1 MGFQVLLNTPKL
13 STLQTRGP
21 RGLNPCSGEA
31 ASPGGGPQLAHP
43 SALPHSSQPHATPG
57 PSHQSF
63 TTMAG

>member
-1 MGFQVLLNTPKL
+1 MGFQVLLKL

-31 ASPGGGPQLAHP
+31 ASLGGGGPQLAHP